1 MVVKVLAAARQSGA
15 ESRRTELLGW
25 RPLRAEKWHTGRGER
40 PSRRSWPATPVTFS
54 GQFSASSDTPDFR
67 FGSKV
72 SLSATSILRQL
83 SGVEQ
88 TKPGESGPLAADLP
102 LSGVLLSWPVVSL
115 IVSC

>member
-1 MVVKVLAAARQSGA
+1 MKIADEVLDD
-15 ESRRTELLGW
+15 W
-25 RPLRAEKWHTGRGER
+25 
-40 PSRRSWPATPVTFS
+40 
-54 GQFSASSDTPDFR
+54 

-102 LSGVLLSWPVVSL
+102 LSGV
-115 IVSC
+115 